1 MMQDTNKN
9 IAKGN
14 QLWLVTLF
22 AVALF
27 TIMFI
32 FKQAGGFDFWYWMS
46 SNLVILLS
54 LVFILDHSNGLE
66 IRNDLKDGLL
76 RKVVMGIV
84 AAVSL
89 FIVFYVGNILIR
101 YIFEQA
107 GQGIENVYAFKQEAS
122 PLRIALLM
130 LIIIGPG
137 EELFWRGYLQ
147 RKLGLRFGKMNG
159 LIFATALYTIVH
171 VATGNLVLV
180 LAALICG
187 IFWGWL
193 YMRYRSMT
201 INIIS
206 HTVWDVGVFIL
217 LPFTA

>member
-159 LIFATALYTIVH
+159 FIFATALYTIVH